1 MRERIQGKNLSMVTS
16 QPLPGVPF
24 ETALLVF
31 ARRWLAWAALLLV
44 STYGAAHAGIV
55 QRVEK
60 DGTVTYV
67 NVPDGTRAAP
77 TATGSAPAYRK
88 GRPPK
93 AVSKYQALLREAA
106 RKYRLSIALLQ
117 AVLETES
124 AGNPGAIS
132 HAGAEGLMQLIPKTQ
147 SRMGVVDPFD
157 PRESVMGGARYLR
170 ELGDRFDENV
180 VLMIA
185 AYHAGERAVEGA
197 GYRVPHFPTTR
208 QYVATVLRRYYRA
221 KARAAERGRGA
232 KPKKKKQPKRDK
244 D

>member
-1 MRERIQGKNLSMVTS
+1 MLTLRLLR
-16 QPLPGVPF
+16 PF
-24 ETALLVF
+24 SSLLCGG
-31 ARRWLAWAALLLV
+31 LLLGSV
-44 STYGAAHAGIV
+44 TASARIV

-67 NVPDGTRAAP
+67 NVPDGERAKPAP
-77 TATGSAPAYRK
+77 SGGGGDTPTTAKYRK

-124 AGNPGAIS
+124 AGNPTAVS

-147 SRMGVVDPFD
+147 NRMGVVDPFD

-170 ELGDRFDENV
+170 ELGDRFDDNV

-185 AYHAGERAVEGA
+185 GYHAGERAVERA

-221 KARAAERGRGA
+221 KARAKAGA
-232 KPKKKKQPKRDK
+232 SVRSKGKRRAKVVAQD
-244 D
+244 